1 MEPIDPNKRIQTITI
16 PQTGNVR
23 SKPGKSSFDA
33 VFKRQLDTDN
43 VQPPPPQ
50 SSSLVSGIH
59 PAQFALE
66 SRPSGK
72 TVIDQIHMLVDTM
85 AAYRDKLAES
95 GAPLKDVAP
104 LVKEMESQ
112 NEALSAISGAIGGK
126 DGKLQ
131 EMLEQSLMLSKLE
144 ISKFRSGYYN
154 DG

>member
-1 MEPIDPNKRIQTITI
+1 MDPIDPNKRIQTIAA
-16 PQTGNVR
+16 PQTGKVQ

-33 VFKRQLDTDN
+33 VFKQHLDADN
-43 VQPPPPQ
+43 VQPSAPH
-50 SSSLVSGIH
+50 SSSLASGIH

-66 SRPSGK
+66 SQSSGK

-85 AAYRDKLAES
+85 AAYREKLAER
-95 GAPLKDVAP
+95 GVGLKEVAP

-112 NEALSAISGAIGGK
+112 NEALSKISGATGGQ

-131 EMLEQSLMLSKLE
+131 DMIDQSLMLSTLE